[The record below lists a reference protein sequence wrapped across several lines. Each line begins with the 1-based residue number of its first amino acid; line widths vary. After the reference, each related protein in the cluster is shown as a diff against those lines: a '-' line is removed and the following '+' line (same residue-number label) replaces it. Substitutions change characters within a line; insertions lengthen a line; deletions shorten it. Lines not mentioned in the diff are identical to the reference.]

1 MKSTIRRAIAT
12 LTALLLAGSMVICIP
27 VMTWADDYDFEYSSD
42 IEVDPDGHWRD
53 VSYGATVHIADV
65 EVHSNS
71 GYIDHVNEG
80 VSIRV
85 NHRFGTVITNEGSV
99 YTNAGEVSN
108 NHGDVGSNQSYAI
121 VAVNYDDGLVGGVS
135 GSRTDGNNGQVVDN
149 FGAVFNNENGI
160 VEINHG
166 GAVDGGTINM
176 NLGEGTLT
184 GDVNVIK
191 QMWKVVSDVW
201 DNLTTADG
209 TAGDTFVENDSN
221 GDFKDFW
228 LWENGSVTLSASD
241 NTKIISGLTTNGDAT
256 ITDNGNGTWTISGI
270 SENIVIDV
278 VFDEAGNPVPI
289 AVRKVIENEEDT
301 GSGNNTA
308 DTALVS
314 ATFTAAQ
321 IQSMIESALADSLAR
336 ANGAPVTVIDLYL
349 GNDPSLTADA
359 VVALCSGSVAKRC
372 HFTHNGQKF
381 VLFVPVIDTTS
392 VTFQQCLALLDAE
405 PGKQAGPIRLSQ
417 ILAPVGTGLS
427 QE

>member
-1 MKSTIRRAIAT
+1 MKTTIRRAIAT

-27 VMTWADDYDFEYSSD
+27 VMTWADDYDVEYTSQ
-42 IEVDPDGHWRD
+42 IEINPNGQRVIHEE
-53 VSYGATVHIADV
+53 STVHIADEDV
-65 EVHSNS
+65 DHNF
-71 GYIDHVNEG
+71 GYIDHVNG
-80 VSIRV
+80 DVTIA
-85 NHRFGTVITNEGSV
+85 TNEIEGTIN
-99 YTNAGEVSN
+99 TNAGYVQENRNEISN
-108 NHGDVGSNQSYAI
+108 NYGDVGENHRT
-121 VAVNYDDGLVGGVS
+121 VTVNYENGLVGGVENN
-135 GSRTDGNNGQVVDN
+135 RTGGNDGRVVDN
-149 FGAVFNNENGI
+149 YGAVFNNLSGV

-166 GAVDGGTINM
+166 GTVDGGTINM

-289 AVRKVIENEEDT
+289 AVRKVTENEEDT

-308 DTALVS
+308 DTAPVS
-314 ATFTAAQ
+314 ANFTAAQ
-321 IQSMIESALADSLAR
+321 IQSMIESAVAESLVK
-336 ANGAPVTVIDLYL
+336 ANSAPVTIIDLNP

-359 VVALCSGSVAKRC
+359 VVALCTGSVVKRF
-372 HFTHNGQKF
+372 HFTHNGQNF

-417 ILAPVGTGLS
+417 IFAPVGVSVS